1 MKDLTTEMWPIEE
14 LKEWD
19 KNPRKPTKA
28 GIENLKKQITDLGQY
43 KPMLINTNPKV
54 APIGSV
60 AGGNMRLKALRELGT
75 PKVWV
80 IPIAFKNEEEMI
92 KVALSDNDRAGV
104 YVEDSLLELV
114 KGLSSIDLKTY
125 SVDIKEAPL
134 LYTLTSNTALS
145 SEKDDDIPAPRKT
158 NIKIGDMFKLGEH
171 RLLCGDATRYQD
183 VEKLLQGEQSNMVFT
198 DPPYNVDY
206 GANKNPRH
214 KIRQIKND
222 KQSPEEWKIFCAS
235 IFEIFKKYN
244 KGDIYLWGGPE
255 PDGMSSRLQLVE
267 MGCHWSATII
277 WKKQQLVLT
286 PANYQ
291 RMYEPCFYGWFEKS
305 SFQGDR
311 KQTEVWEIDR
321 PLNSKLHPTMKPI
334 ELCEKG
340 IKNSS
345 APDDIVLDLFGG
357 SGSTLIACEKL
368 NRKCRMMELDPVYCQ
383 VIIDRWEDFTGK
395 KSSQIKCKKVY

>member
-19 KNPRKPTKA
+19 KNPRKPTKT

-80 IPIAFKNEEEMI
+80 IPIAFKNEAEMI

-114 KGLSSIDLKTY
+114 KGLSSIDLQTY
-125 SVDIKEAPL
+125 SVDLKEAPL
-134 LYTLTSNTALS
+134 LYTLTSNTSLS
-145 SEKDDDIPAPRKT
+145 SEKDDDVPARRKT
-158 NIKIGDMFKLGEH
+158 NIKIGDVFKLGEH

-206 GANKNPRH
+206 GASKNPRH

-222 KQSPEEWKIFCAS
+222 KQSPEQWKIFCAS

-244 KGDIYLWGGPE
+244 KGDIYLWGGSG
-255 PDGMSSRLQLVE
+255 PDGMASRLQLVE

-305 SFQGDR
+305 SF
-311 KQTEVWEIDR
+311 
-321 PLNSKLHPTMKPI
+321 
-334 ELCEKG
+334 
-340 IKNSS
+340 
-345 APDDIVLDLFGG
+345 
-357 SGSTLIACEKL
+357 
-368 NRKCRMMELDPVYCQ
+368 
-383 VIIDRWEDFTGK
+383 
-395 KSSQIKCKKVY
+395 